1 MSEVRGG
8 VNLVRIL
15 QSRLSFYRDHSAI
28 RFMKLLPKRDQIFLA
43 LVVVITTMLA
53 FLDLFGVLMI
63 GAIGSLSITGLSSGQ
78 VGDRVRV
85 ALQFLQIDSLTLET
99 QITIVGILGALSLV
113 LKSVLSLFL
122 VKKTMYF
129 MARRA
134 AVMSSELV
142 TKFFAISLSKIN
154 QDSIHSSIFSLTN
167 GVNLIM
173 VGVVGTAMSLIAD
186 FSLMLII
193 ASGLFLVD
201 PIMAV
206 GTACTFGIMAYALY
220 RKMHRKNRSIGEQQ
234 SRLSIESSQRI
245 FEAISTYRE
254 LLVRNRRGYYAR
266 EIGKLRFQ
274 LADGEANV
282 GYLRSLSKYLFEI
295 TIVLSALILAGYQ
308 FSVNTPSRALATIAI
323 FMAASTRITPA
334 TLRVQQGLLNMRYS
348 LAQSRPTLQ
357 LIDNLRNVKT
367 EESADFPLNR
377 EHLDFNSRV
386 EVKDLS
392 YSYDGVKNVIN
403 KVSFDVFP
411 GEFVAIVGSSGAG
424 KTTLVDIILGALEP
438 KDGIVKIAGL
448 DPRDSFVEWPGA
460 VAYVPQDSVVINGTI
475 RENLA
480 LGFPLR
486 QLTDDFCWE
495 SLRIAKLED
504 FVSSL
509 PDKLDSHVGDRGT
522 RLSGGQK
529 QRLGIARAL
538 VTKPKLLI
546 LDEATSSLDGLTEVA
561 ISESLRTLKG
571 EVTTI
576 VIAHRLST
584 IVNADRIYLMDKG
597 AVAATGSF
605 SQLKASH
612 PDFLIQAKLLGL

>member
-1 MSEVRGG
+1 MRV
-8 VNLVRIL
+8 L
-15 QSRLSFYRDHSAI
+15 QYRLSFYREHSAT
-28 RFMKLLPKRDQIFLA
+28 RFIQLLPRRDQIFLA
-43 LVVVITTMLA
+43 LVVVITIMLA

-63 GAIGSLSITGLSSGQ
+63 GAIGSLSITGLSNGQ
-78 VGDRVRV
+78 VGDRVGV
-85 ALQFLQIDSLTLET
+85 ALQFLQIDMLSLGT

-113 LKSVLSLFL
+113 AKSVISLFL

-134 AVMSSELV
+134 AVMSSELLR
-142 TKFFAISLSKIN
+142 KFFTNSLSRIN
-154 QDSIHSSIFSLTN
+154 QNSVQSSIFALTN
-167 GVNLIM
+167 GVNLVM
-173 VGVVGTAMSLIAD
+173 VGVFGTAMSLIAD
-186 FSLMLII
+186 FSLMIII
-193 ASGLFLVD
+193 ALGLFLVD
-201 PIMAV
+201 PVMAM
-206 GTACTFGIMAYALY
+206 GTAFTFGILAFVLY
-220 RKMHRKNRSIGEQQ
+220 RNMHDKNKFFGEQQ

-274 LADGEANV
+274 LADGEAHI
-282 GYLRSLSKYLFEI
+282 GYLRNLSKYLFEI
-295 TIVLSALILAGYQ
+295 TIVLGALILAVYQ
-308 FSVNTPSRALATIAI
+308 FSVSTPSRALATIAI

-334 TLRVQQGLLNMRYS
+334 TLRIQQGLLNVKYS
-348 LAQSRPTLQ
+348 LAQSRPTLE
-357 LIDNLRNVKT
+357 LIDNLRNVKA
-367 EESADFPLNR
+367 EESIDFPLNR
-377 EHLDFNSRV
+377 EHIDFIPRV

-392 YSYDGVKNVIN
+392 YSYDGVKTVID

-438 KDGIVKIAGL
+438 KIGTVKIAGL
-448 DPRDSFVEWPGA
+448 NPRDSFVEWPGA
-460 VAYVPQDSVVINGTI
+460 VAYVPQDSIVINGTI
-475 RENLA
+475 RQNLA
-480 LGFPLR
+480 LGFPLI

-495 SLRIAKLED
+495 SLRMAKLEE
-504 FVSSL
+504 FVGSL
-509 PDKLDSHVGDRGT
+509 PDGLDSHVGDRGT

-538 VTKPKLLI
+538 VTNPKLLI

-584 IVNADRIYLMDKG
+584 IVNADRIYLLNQG
-597 AVAATGSF
+597 QVAAVGSF

-612 PDFLIQAKLLGL
+612 PDFLVQAKLLGL